1 MSTEVKVGAETML
14 LVLVI
19 VVLAAVFTPFMTIWS
34 LNTLFPQLNIPMN
47 FWTWLAME
55 WINFMVLG
63 RLGRIG
69 KRG

>member
-19 VVLAAVFTPFMTIWS
+19 VVLAAVFAPFMTIWS
-34 LNTLFPQLNIPMN
+34 LNTLFPTLEIPMN
-47 FWTWLAME
+47 FYTWLAME
-55 WINFMVLG
+55 WINLIVI
-63 RLGRIG
+63 GRIG

>member
-34 LNTLFPQLNIPMN
+34 LNTLFPTLEIPMN
-47 FWTWLAME
+47 FYTWLAME

>member
-34 LNTLFPQLNIPMN
+34 LNTLFPQLDIPMN
-47 FWTWLAME
+47 FYTWLAME

-69 KRG
+69 QRG

>member
-1 MSTEVKVGAETML
+1 MSTEVKVGAETMV

-34 LNTLFPQLNIPMN
+34 LNTLFPQLDIPMN
-47 FWTWLAME
+47 FYTWLAME

>member
-34 LNTLFPQLNIPMN
+34 LNTLFPQLGIPMN

>member
-1 MSTEVKVGAETML
+1 MSTQVKITTDTFL
-14 LVLVI
+14 LVLAI
-19 VVLAAVFTPFMTIWS
+19 MILAAIFTPFMTIWS
-34 LNTLFPQLNIPMN
+34 LNTLFPQLDIPMN

>member
-19 VVLAAVFTPFMTIWS
+19 VVLAAVFAPFMTIWS
-34 LNTLFPQLNIPMN
+34 LNTLFPTLEIPMN
-47 FWTWLAME
+47 FYTWLAME

>member
-19 VVLAAVFTPFMTIWS
+19 VVLAAVFAPFMTIWS
-34 LNTLFPQLNIPMN
+34 LNTLFPTLEIPMN
-47 FWTWLAME
+47 FYTWLAME

-69 KRG
+69 QRG